1 MLNGACKI
9 CVTGMTELQR
19 NVPKA
24 LRSIEWLNAL
34 AARFCAEFFSA
45 GQCKKNYLV
54 SNDNADHA
62 NE

>member
-19 NVPKA
+19 NVSKA
-24 LRSIEWLNAL
+24 LPSIEWLIAQAL
-34 AARFCAEFFSA
+34 RFYAVFFVAARI
-45 GQCKKNYLV
+45 QKNFLV
-54 SNDNADHA
+54 IDDNTNHA